1 MRQQLDVAMGNEAA
15 GDGGAETMC
24 CRRCGG
30 GAIQIEFEG
39 MNVRKAEDRGDA
51 RKQGEGRCGGEE
63 EVLVIAAME
72 GGGFCSSAWMQQRRA
87 R

>member
-1 MRQQLDVAMGNEAA
+1 MMMRQQLDVAMGNEAA

-39 MNVRKAEDRGDA
+39 MNVRKAEVGVRPGSKEKEDVEER
-51 RKQGEGRCGGEE
+51 RKC
-63 EVLVIAAME
+63 
-72 GGGFCSSAWMQQRRA
+72 CW
-87 R
+87 